1 MCAPKVLGIF
11 RGALCEDGK
20 TNEVESAKIRQISRT
35 SQRGYCVFI
44 WILYVFYSAG
54 CKLSQI
60 LSKFA
65 VLLIKI
71 MDYV

>member
-20 TNEVESAKIRQISRT
+20 TNEVESAKIRQIPRT
-35 SQRGYCVFI
+35 SQR
-44 WILYVFYSAG
+44 ILRFYLAFLFCLS
-54 CKLSQI
+54 KFSQI

-65 VLLIKI
+65 VLLIKQ
-71 MDYV
+71 

>member
-20 TNEVESAKIRQISRT
+20 TNEVECAKIRQIPRT

-44 WILYVFYSAG
+44 WILYFFILPGVNYRRFY
-54 CKLSQI
+54 LN
-60 LSKFA
+60 LR
-65 VLLIKI
+65 
-71 MDYV
+71 YY